1 MMRTKDVVEL
11 TGVSKD
17 TLRYYE
23 EFGILQ
29 PNRES
34 YAREYTEANIER
46 LEQIK
51 QLKQLGFSLKEIKQ
65 FVLFDERYSTL
76 ASLESMPLEDQQV
89 IEKLLVRKI
98 EDIQIKKQVLDE
110 GLKKLSQ
117 MRDKIQH
124 LKQ

>member
-1 MMRTKDVVEL
+1 MRTKDMVEL

-29 PNRES
+29 PNREN

-51 QLKQLGFSLKEIKQ
+51 QLKQLGFSLKEIKEL
-65 FVLFDERYSTL
+65 VLFDERYPTL
-76 ASLESMPLEDQQV
+76 EAIESMPLEDQQM
-89 IEKLLVRKI
+89 IEHLLVRKI
-98 EDIQIKKQVLDE
+98 EAIEIKMQVLDE
-110 GLKKLSQ
+110 GLVKLRK
-117 MRDKIQH
+117 MRDKIQN

>member
-1 MMRTKDVVEL
+1 MRTKDVVEL

-23 EFGILQ
+23 EYGILR

-51 QLKQLGFSLKEIKQ
+51 QLKQLGFSLKEIKEL
-65 FVLFDERYSTL
+65 VLFVERYSTL
-76 ASLESMPLEDQQV
+76 EAIESMPFEDQQV
-89 IEKLLVRKI
+89 IERLLVRKI
-98 EDIQIKKQVLDE
+98 EAIEIKRRVLDE
-110 GLKKLSQ
+110 GLVKLSQ
-117 MRDKIQH
+117 MRDKIQN